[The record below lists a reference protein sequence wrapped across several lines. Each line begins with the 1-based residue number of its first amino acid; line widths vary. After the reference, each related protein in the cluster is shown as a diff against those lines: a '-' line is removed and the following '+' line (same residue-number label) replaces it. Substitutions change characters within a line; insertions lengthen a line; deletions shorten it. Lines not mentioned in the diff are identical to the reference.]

1 MLPRGSG
8 GSRFTVA
15 LLAVISISVLA
26 LDLLGAGPLDS
37 IRNGMLGA
45 LGPFRSAGEAVFGED
60 ESEELARLRAEN
72 DRLVGQEA
80 RAANAEAEVA
90 ALRELFG
97 LPLPSR
103 IDRTVAR
110 VIGGARA
117 NFDRALVIDKGANA
131 GIKPGMPVT
140 TGAGLV
146 GQVDRVTFNRATIR
160 LLDDPLVRPGV
171 LHVPSRDLGVARGG
185 GEGEPVIVDSE
196 IEARTE
202 IAADDLFVTSGVEGS
217 GIPGGI
223 PVGRAIDVRPSG
235 NPLEQEV
242 LLEPVADLSRLT
254 VVQVL
259 LFQPGDPQD
268 DAAEEPSS

>member
-8 GSRFTVA
+8 RSRFTVA
-15 LLAVISISVLA
+15 VLAVISISVLA
-26 LDLLGAGPLDS
+26 LDLLGTGPLDS
-37 IRNGMLGA
+37 LRNGLLGV
-45 LGPFRSAGEAVFGED
+45 LGPFRNAGEAVFGED
-60 ESEELARLRAEN
+60 ESAELAELRAEN
-72 DRLVGQEA
+72 DRLVGMEA

-97 LPLPSR
+97 LPAAAQ
-103 IDRTVAR
+103 IDRTAAR
-110 VIGGARA
+110 VIGGPRA
-117 NFDRALVIDKGANA
+117 NFDRTFEIDKGAGA
-131 GIKPGMPVT
+131 GIEPGMAVT

-160 LLDDPLVRPGV
+160 LIDDPLVRPGV
-171 LHVPSRDLGVARGG
+171 LHVPSRDVGVARGS

-196 IEARTE
+196 IDAGTE
-202 IAADDLFVTSGVEGS
+202 IAADDLFVTSGVQGS
-217 GIPGGI
+217 GFPGGI

-242 LLEPVADLSRLT
+242 LLAPIADLERLT

-259 LFQPGDPQD
+259 LFVPGDPQPD
-268 DAAEEPSS
+268 QQADAP